1 MGYYNINQSSVNNN
15 VSAVPYL
22 VDYSKFLKKLQKK
35 IRSKWHPPQHDLNY
49 KILLG
54 FNVNTDGTVG
64 DINIL
69 KSTNNYQCN
78 FAAIKAV
85 RDAAPFDSL
94 PEDAKGPI
102 PIEFDFDYKVY

>member
-1 MGYYNINQSSVNNN
+1 M
-15 VSAVPYL
+15 
-22 VDYSKFLKKLQKK
+22 
-35 IRSKWHPPQHDLNY
+35 
-49 KILLG
+49 
-54 FNVNTDGTVG
+54 G

-85 RDAAPFDSL
+85 RDAAPFDPL